1 MEIWKGQQD
10 KQDGGQFYRLARVQ
24 VDISMELAVKV
35 HKKKLGIWKVNYFCV
50 V

>member
-1 MEIWKGQQD
+1 MEIWKCQQD
-10 KQDGGQFYRLARVQ
+10 KQDGGQFYRLACVH

-35 HKKKLGIWKVNYFCV
+35 HKKLGIWKANYFCV